1 MDPSGFDSGNL
12 KWAEDLAPRTQS
24 VDSFVRLGAS
34 ADTPEVRPL
43 VAQVADLFKKIDIGS
58 REFSIEAPDISDP
71 SKLVQLGRT
80 VRGQDVVRRTAV
92 AIVDPAA
99 YTAATGDSWGE
110 TTIGFFRPDLDPG
123 SKSHANMMAFLKNE
137 GIAFDSPDE
146 IDNFIFMSGPMV
158 KRRGAENTFLDIG
171 HEVTH
176 AVFDMAEAN
185 EEGKLAQ
192 EALSQRESMLRGL
205 TKEIDDASV
214 PLGDKYGVIT
224 HDTPEVVDLHKAS
237 ARRTIAYAQEEVTAQ
252 TGALEFGRI
261 AGLSNKIAS
270 DRTLGLTGYS
280 RPDAFE
286 GYVSRFSSPGFGPIE
301 GLMNRG
307 YLLPEGSG
315 GIKYTIEQV
324 GKARQE
330 WFYRMQDLGAA
341 VYSAGMQQA
350 GIPEGMY
357 EAIDSMVLNAEVAG
371 SPGLMSSV
379 EKFKGPKR
387 NGHNEKCWSN
397 CRWTKKSFAN

>member
-237 ARRTIAYAQEEVTAQ
+237 ARRTIAYAQEQGEYHF
-252 TGALEFGRI
+252 FGCRR
-261 AGLSNKIAS
+261 LNPDYPS
-270 DRTLGLTGYS
+270 LTGWKQL
-280 RPDAFE
+280 D
-286 GYVSRFSSPGFGPIE
+286 
-301 GLMNRG
+301 N
-307 YLLPEGSG
+307 
-315 GIKYTIEQV
+315 
-324 GKARQE
+324 
-330 WFYRMQDLGAA
+330 
-341 VYSAGMQQA
+341 
-350 GIPEGMY
+350 
-357 EAIDSMVLNAEVAG
+357 
-371 SPGLMSSV
+371 
-379 EKFKGPKR
+379 
-387 NGHNEKCWSN
+387 
-397 CRWTKKSFAN
+397 